1 MKEESTDAIAAT
13 LGLSEILGDWTMA
26 EEFITRV
33 QKTTPE
39 QMTAVFRKYVKGIN
53 WNYLGNP
60 EKAEEAKDVFK
71 LAP

>member
-13 LGLSEILGDWTMA
+13 LGLAEILGDWTMA
-26 EEFITRV
+26 EEFINRV

-39 QMTAVFRKYVKGIN
+39 QMTDVFRKYVKGIN
-53 WNYLGNP
+53 WNYLGDP
-60 EKAEEAKDVFK
+60 EKAEEAKDVFQ